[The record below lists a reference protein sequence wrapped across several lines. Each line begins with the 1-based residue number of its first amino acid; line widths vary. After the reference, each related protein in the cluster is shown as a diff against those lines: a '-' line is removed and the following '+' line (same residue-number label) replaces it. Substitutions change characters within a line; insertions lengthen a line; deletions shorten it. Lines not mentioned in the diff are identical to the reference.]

1 MIAKD
6 YNQYK
11 KEVLDLYNDYVKTFE
26 SFGEEVNKSVSK
38 DADKIEKK
46 IFNLMVLGAAK
57 SGKSTF
63 INAYLGEEILPMDVR
78 QCTST
83 IIKIHYG
90 DKFGLVAKTAAGGQT
105 TINNSDEIIKF
116 LKDNASI
123 DDKYRNIPVPTINN
137 DLLIEYGKQG
147 KEITDKVIEDFSN
160 AVVNDNIYNIDIKE
174 YNEAIRNYI
183 KEKASKWGKIITDI
197 DITYKL
203 SEDMKYITIIDSPG
217 IGASG
222 NFGEIAE
229 KYIEE
234 ANAII
239 FVKYLKGQAVDSKQF
254 ESLIRGIVGDK
265 QKEFLFLVFNGKSD
279 LSGSE
284 FNSIKEHAINV
295 YKNKNFEEEKI
306 IFVDSKIQL
315 FLNKCL
321 KLKTSEKITEFFEK
335 LEEEN
340 NNFESAENCWLKSK
354 GNYKTF
360 IENMEEKSDFQSVN
374 EKINRF
380 ARKANYL
387 ELKRFLENIKKE
399 YEGYKNKILRPLN
412 LAENNIEDPKKL
424 EKEINEKK
432 KEIDILFGT
441 IDKEINKINKKYLD
455 NIRGEAIII
464 KLIND
469 IKNEY
474 KKKLEEYKNL
484 PKNQITNETFN
495 EVKKIG
501 KDTIDKIEK
510 NQKDIRD
517 MVIKDCDK
525 ELQKHK
531 DSMPDISI
539 EAYIPNFT
547 DTDFDEMKESAKRGS
562 YERAKLLWV
571 IPLWWENYNG
581 KIHLEKL
588 IGNVEVE
595 LDKEISEINSNS
607 IAYVGEC
614 IDKYIEKLKKNREKL
629 ELEYDKLLEYKDNN
643 DKKIAQIE
651 SWKKNLSIAEEKN
664 KEIEEL
670 KGELESC

>member
-1 MIAKD
+1 M
-6 YNQYK
+6 
-11 KEVLDLYNDYVKTFE
+11 
-26 SFGEEVNKSVSK
+26 
-38 DADKIEKK
+38 
-46 IFNLMVLGAAK
+46 
-57 SGKSTF
+57 
-63 INAYLGEEILPMDVR
+63 
-78 QCTST
+78 
-83 IIKIHYG
+83 
-90 DKFGLVAKTAAGGQT
+90 
-105 TINNSDEIIKF
+105 
-116 LKDNASI
+116 
-123 DDKYRNIPVPTINN
+123 
-137 DLLIEYGKQG
+137 
-147 KEITDKVIEDFSN
+147 
-160 AVVNDNIYNIDIKE
+160 
-174 YNEAIRNYI
+174 
-183 KEKASKWGKIITDI
+183 
-197 DITYKL
+197 
-203 SEDMKYITIIDSPG
+203 
-217 IGASG
+217 
-222 NFGEIAE
+222 
-229 KYIEE
+229 
-234 ANAII
+234 
-239 FVKYLKGQAVDSKQF
+239 
-254 ESLIRGIVGDK
+254 
-265 QKEFLFLVFNGKSD
+265 
-279 LSGSE
+279 
-284 FNSIKEHAINV
+284 
-295 YKNKNFEEEKI
+295 
-306 IFVDSKIQL
+306 

-354 GNYKTF
+354 GDYKTF
-360 IENMEEKSDFQSVN
+360 IKNMEEKSDFQSF
-374 EKINRF
+374 KIAIERF
-380 ARKANYL
+380 AQKANYIRLKGLL
-387 ELKRFLENIKKE
+387 ESIKRG
-399 YEGYKNKILRPLN
+399 YESYKNQILGPLN
-412 LAENNIEDPKKL
+412 LAKNNIEDPIKL

-441 IDKEINKINKKYLD
+441 INKEIDKINKKYLD
-455 NIRGEAIII
+455 NIGGEAIII

-581 KIHLEKL
+581 KMHLEKL

-607 IAYVGEC
+607 IAYVDEC
-614 IDKYIEKLKKNREKL
+614 IDKYQKKLEENRKKL
-629 ELEYDKLLEYKDNN
+629 ELEYDRLLEDKDNN
-643 DKKIAQIE
+643 NKKIDQIE
-651 SWKKNLSIAEEKN
+651 SWKKNLFIAEEKN
-664 KEIEEL
+664 KKIAEL
-670 KGELESC
+670 KGELENHVRK